1 MSDINYY
8 EFPNCMHAFSA
19 ALHMHNIDPGK
30 VEISLPFDEWWR
42 LWCVLESKFR
52 GMMRFDG
59 RSADHTPPTSFQYM
73 GIKFSVAK

>member
-19 ALHMHNIDPGK
+19 ALHIHNI
-30 VEISLPFDEWWR
+30 EISLPFDEWWR

-59 RSADHTPPTSFQYM
+59 RSDTGKPPTSFQYM
-73 GIKFSVAK
+73 GIKFSVAR